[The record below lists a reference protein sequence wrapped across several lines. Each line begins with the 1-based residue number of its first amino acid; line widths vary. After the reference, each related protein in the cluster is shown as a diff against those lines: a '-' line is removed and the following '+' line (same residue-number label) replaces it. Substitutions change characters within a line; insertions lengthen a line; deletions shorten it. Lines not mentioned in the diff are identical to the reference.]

1 MERIPIL
8 RLGHHL
14 LVSIQVDLHDRLALT
29 LQDDLTSR
37 LAENGA
43 RGVLLDISSLEIV
56 DSFIGRMIGN
66 IAAMARVLDA
76 HTVVVGMRPA
86 VAITLVEL
94 GISMQGV
101 RTAIDVDDGMRLLEA
116 RRPQRRGT
124 LSVRRSEEI
133 PVREVGDI
141 VAVRQQTRQWAGEVG
156 LSLVDQTKIVTAAS
170 ELARNAV
177 VYGGGGSVRLELLE
191 NGVRKGLR
199 LVFAD
204 QGPGIPDVERA
215 LQDGFTTGGGLGLGL
230 GGARRW

>member
-1 MERIPIL
+1 M
-8 RLGHHL
+8 
-14 LVSIQVDLHDRLALT
+14 
-29 LQDDLTSR
+29 
-37 LAENGA
+37 
-43 RGVLLDISSLEIV
+43 
-56 DSFIGRMIGN
+56 
-66 IAAMARVLDA
+66 
-76 HTVVVGMRPA
+76 
-86 VAITLVEL
+86 
-94 GISMQGV
+94 
-101 RTAIDVDDGMRLLEA
+101 
-116 RRPQRRGT
+116 
-124 LSVRRSEEI
+124 
-133 PVREVGDI
+133 REVGDI

-230 GGARRW
+230 GGARRLVNEFSIDSEVGRGTTVTIARWS